1 MAHISKNNA
10 QKARFIAVGGAN
22 TVIDFG
28 LLFIL
33 KALGLPALSANIC
46 STTAAFCFSFFANKK
61 FTFKTNSTNLKR
73 EIGLFV
79 VVTLIGLWGIQT
91 LVIMIISGLLS
102 GSSLSSDMTLL
113 AAKLCATV
121 ASLTWNYLL
130 YSRVVFKQQTN

>member
-1 MAHISKNNA
+1 MAQISKNNA

-61 FTFKTNSTNLKR
+61 FTFKTNDSNLKR
-73 EIGLFV
+73 ELLLFII
-79 VVTLIGLWGIQT
+79 VTLTGLWGIQT
-91 LVIMIISGLLS
+91 VVIMVVSSALS
-102 GSSLSSDMTLL
+102 GSGLSSDMTLL
-113 AAKLCATV
+113 AAKLCATIT
-121 ASLTWNYLL
+121 SLTWNYVL
-130 YSRVVFKQQTN
+130 YSRVVFKQAA